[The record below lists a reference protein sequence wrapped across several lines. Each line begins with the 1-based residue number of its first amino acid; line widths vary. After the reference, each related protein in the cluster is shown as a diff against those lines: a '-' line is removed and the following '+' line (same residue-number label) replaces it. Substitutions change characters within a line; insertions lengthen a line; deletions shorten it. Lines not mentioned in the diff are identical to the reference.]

1 MALAKKKSNSTRL
14 VIIGLVIVV
23 VAGIG
28 YVLFQ
33 QFFIK
38 SGDATNDTLGVNRNK
53 AVVTNFGE
61 SILLDPRFTN
71 LKSYDVTI
79 NANAETDGGQ
89 ANPFQ

>member
-14 VIIGLVIVV
+14 VIIGVVVVV

-28 YVLFQ
+28 YLLFQ
-33 QFFIK
+33 QFFIN
-38 SGDATNDTLGVNRNK
+38 SGDATNDALGVNRNK

-61 SILLDPRFTN
+61 SILLDPRFTT
-71 LKSYDVTI
+71 LKTYDVSI

-89 ANPFQ
+89 TNPFQ

>member
-1 MALAKKKSNSTRL
+1 MALAKKKSNSTRM
-14 VIIGLVIVV
+14 VIIGLVVVV

-33 QFFIK
+33 QLFIN
-38 SGDATNDTLGVNRNK
+38 SGDATNDALGVNRNK

-61 SILLDPRFTN
+61 SILQDPRFTT
-71 LKSYDVTI
+71 LKTYDVSI

>member
-14 VIIGLVIVV
+14 VIIGLVVIV

-28 YVLFQ
+28 YVLFR
-33 QFFIK
+33 QFFIN
-38 SGDATNDTLGVNRNK
+38 SGDATNDALGVNRNK

-61 SILLDPRFTN
+61 SILQDPRFTT
-71 LKSYDVTI
+71 LKTYDVSI